1 MKKTF
6 IAALIA
12 VGLAAG
18 IAFAHGN
25 GSFTRG
31 GHHMMGQG
39 MMGPGMMGPGAQMMQ
54 RGYCP
59 GAGGYGMSGQGMHS
73 QGFLDATTS
82 LRKKMHDKRFEL
94 MESRRRPQTTQAE
107 IARLQEDI
115 LALRNQIDAEAQ
127 KYAGPAQ

>member
-1 MKKTF
+1 MKKTV

-18 IAFAHGN
+18 IAYAHGN

-31 GHHMMGQG
+31 GHHMMG
-39 MMGPGMMGPGAQMMQ
+39 PGMMGSGMMGSGAQMMQ

-59 GAGGYGMSGQGMHS
+59 GAGGYGMSQGMHN
-73 QGFLDATTS
+73 QDFLDATAS
-82 LRKKMHDKRFEL
+82 LRKEMHDKRFQL
-94 MESRRRPQTTQAE
+94 MEARRTPQTTQAE

-115 LALRNQIDAEAQ
+115 IELRSRIDAEAQ